1 MKHVFVD
8 GKIPCEEFDK
18 RLSPT
23 FQRNTGNCRSILEVN
38 IYEQDALP
46 FPVAGT
52 DDLSHGGLH
61 ILNKS
66 TVAKTQA
73 VKEPPLYNNR
83 HYRIPLIFL
92 LLLNKKFANY
102 RSTLAS
108 PCLTYSQLIDTRH
121 C

>member
-46 FPVAGT
+46 FP
-52 DDLSHGGLH
+52 
-61 ILNKS
+61 
-66 TVAKTQA
+66 
-73 VKEPPLYNNR
+73 
-83 HYRIPLIFL
+83 
-92 LLLNKKFANY
+92 
-102 RSTLAS
+102 
-108 PCLTYSQLIDTRH
+108 
-121 C
+121 